1 MPRVYS
7 ASNPAKDKKPAKKK
21 KLKVLKKDLRLVEEI
36 KKMCDE
42 GLDKGVFQNL
52 VVCPRKTKFESQNS
66 KELILI
72 MARRHVATNIGWVMA
87 VLALSF
93 IPLFWGEF
101 PLIALVDSGVRFGIL
116 SLWYLGLLLF
126 AFQKML
132 LWFYNIYIVTDER
145 IIDVD
150 FFGLLYKNIN
160 VTQIRNVEDV
170 NYSQIGLL
178 SSIFNFGDI
187 VIQTASEQM
196 SDDMSEEQSAFTFQA
211 ISQPNRVARVV
222 MQLIEQEEKESYEGR
237 VR

>member
-7 ASNPAKDKKPAKKK
+7 AKKK
-21 KLKVLKKDLRLVEEI
+21 KKDPRVVEEVRQ
-36 KKMCDE
+36 MCEE
-42 GLDKGVFQNL
+42 GFDKSVWQNL
-52 VVCPRKTKFESQNS
+52 VVCPKEASFESQHS

-72 MARRHVATNIGWVMA
+72 MARKHVATNIGWILA
-87 VLALSF
+87 VLVLSF
-93 IPLFWGEF
+93 IPLFWSEF

-116 SLWYLGLLLF
+116 SLWYLGILLF

-160 VTQIRNVEDV
+160 VTQIKNVEDV
-170 NYSQIGLL
+170 NYSQVGLM
-178 SSIFNFGDI
+178 SSIFNFGDM

-196 SDDMSEEQSAFTFQA
+196 SDDMRREQSAFTFQS
-211 ISQPNRVARVV
+211 ISRPDRVARVI
-222 MQLIEQEEKESYEGR
+222 MQLMEQEEKESYEGR